1 MLNLLLHL
9 SSLRPRVRMQ
19 TVLCRDLTLASVGEL
34 HAMSN
39 RLMAED
45 LAHFQVHAEA
55 NDLVHVF
62 RRADSDE
69 IVGFQFW
76 RTAPLDR
83 PGRRVILGGKLRIDP
98 AFRRHGLHLVSGLA
112 FYLQNQ
118 IRAPRT
124 RYYRLS
130 IASLFG
136 FVSITE
142 ALSHY
147 QVFDPRAPFGE
158 AGAIREAFV
167 AAAEENHFRLDEAK
181 GIFFVDIFMTPETL
195 DRYPPRYFERPAA
208 RRYASI
214 NPDYRVNGAYVG
226 FWFRFTP
233 RNLLAMTQAIRRRL

>member
-1 MLNLLLHL
+1 MLNLLLRL
-9 SSLRPRVRMQ
+9 SSLRPPVRMQ
-19 TVLCRDLTLASVGEL
+19 TILCRDLTPAATGEL
-34 HAMSN
+34 FAMSN

-45 LAHFQVHAEA
+45 LDHFRVHAEA
-55 NDLVHVF
+55 NDLVHIF
-62 RRADSDE
+62 RRADTGE

-83 PGRRVILGGKLRIDP
+83 PGRLIILGGKLRIEP

-124 RYYRLS
+124 QYYRLS

-142 ALSHY
+142 ALARY
-147 QVFDPRAPFGE
+147 EVFDPTARGGE
-158 AGAIREAFV
+158 AGAIRDAFV
-167 AAAEENHFRLDEAK
+167 AAAEENHFRLDEAT
-181 GIFFVDIFMTPETL
+181 GLFFVNIFMTPETIE
-195 DRYPPRYFERPAA
+195 RYPSHYFERPAA

-233 RNLLAMTQAIRRRL
+233 KNLLSMIQAIRRRL